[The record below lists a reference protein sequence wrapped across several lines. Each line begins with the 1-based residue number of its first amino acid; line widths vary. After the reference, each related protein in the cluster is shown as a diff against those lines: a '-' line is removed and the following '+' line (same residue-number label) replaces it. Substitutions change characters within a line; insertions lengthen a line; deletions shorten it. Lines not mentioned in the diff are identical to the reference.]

1 MFASLQNIHE
11 IEKEFFFSFKD
22 AKSRWGVMILM
33 NFSTCQFENVQR
45 KQMER
50 DDGFVYTVSF
60 NDSKLQIFPILLL
73 KVGIAMNNR
82 QSFNMKHYQA

>member
-1 MFASLQNIHE
+1 
-11 IEKEFFFSFKD
+11 
-22 AKSRWGVMILM
+22 MILM